1 VVDEPDDGAS
11 HPLLVADA
19 AATDVRGL
27 VSVLQADD
35 AATEVSVGFTAV
47 ETTKDGP
54 VYPPKG
60 PEG

>member
-1 VVDEPDDGAS
+1 
-11 HPLLVADA
+11 
-19 AATDVRGL
+19 
-27 VSVLQADD
+27 VLQADD